1 MHVFKYVFPIM
12 LIVLTLA
19 WLILDNS
26 YQEVPWNIR
35 VWISFGAA
43 GLSGIMSYFLF
54 KPEKEEKIDEKK

>member
-35 VWISFGAA
+35 VWISFGASA
-43 GLSGIMSYFLF
+43 LSGVMSYFLF